1 MEMEKKVSVRVGSGE
16 TRATEKDQS
25 MHVNSRVTQ
34 QEKDI
39 NVYVTARYWQ
49 APTNKLT
56 LNRTYF

>member
-1 MEMEKKVSVRVGSGE
+1 MPSINVEMEKKVSVRVGSGE

-39 NVYVTARYWQ
+39 NVYVTAR
-49 APTNKLT
+49 
-56 LNRTYF
+56 